1 MNILVE
7 AGDFGD
13 VEVGRLR
20 AAVAITLEI
29 EARDGVELSL
39 TLLGDDEIQ
48 ELNREYLG
56 HDRPT
61 DVISF
66 TLGDPDDLV
75 GDVYLGVEQAR
86 RQAAEHGVPIAEE
99 LLRLA
104 IHGTLHVLGHDHPE
118 GEERYGSP
126 MFERQEHIVRAMLDS
141 EGA

>member
-7 AGDFGD
+7 AGDFGFD
-13 VEVGRLR
+13 AGRLQ
-20 AAVAITLEI
+20 AAVAHTLEV
-29 EARDGVELSL
+29 EAGDLVELSL
-39 TLLGDDEIQ
+39 TLLGDDEIR

-66 TLGDPDDLV
+66 TLGDPGDLV
-75 GDVYLGVEQAR
+75 GDVYLGVDQAR
-86 RQAAEHGVPIAEE
+86 RQADEHGVPITEE

-118 GEERYGSP
+118 GEDRYGSP
-126 MFERQEHIVRAMLDS
+126 MFERQEHILRTLLESDPA
-141 EGA
+141 